1 MCLNRFDTDTKT
13 AFLDLYTKVDA
24 EATSAP
30 AAPSVD
36 DVSVNKNTETG
47 YTTFRYKNE
56 TVSFSEQEL
65 VEMLDQGLTAEQI
78 KARVLDTLVK
88 VFAAK
93 GLK

>member
-1 MCLNRFDTDTKT
+1 LNRFDADTKT

-24 EATSAP
+24 EATP
-30 AAPSVD
+30 AVAANID
-36 DVSVNKNTETG
+36 EMTMTKTDNG

-65 VEMLDQGLTAEQI
+65 VDMLDQGLTAEQI

-88 VFAAK
+88 IVAAK
-93 GLK
+93 GAM